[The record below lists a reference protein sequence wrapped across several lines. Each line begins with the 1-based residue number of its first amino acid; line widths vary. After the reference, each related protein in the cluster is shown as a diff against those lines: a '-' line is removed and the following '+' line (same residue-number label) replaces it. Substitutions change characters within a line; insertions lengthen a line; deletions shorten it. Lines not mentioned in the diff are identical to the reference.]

1 MSLLGCSTHGHLWD
15 SPAETGALL
24 EKGWLLFPVGKLGLE
39 LATVFFRL
47 GFVALGFE
55 GGDEFR
61 EGERFENLVLS
72 VTSQ

>member
-1 MSLLGCSTHGHLWD
+1 MD
-15 SPAETGALL
+15 SPAEASAPL
-24 EKGWLLFPVGKLGLE
+24 EKGRLLFPVGKLGLE